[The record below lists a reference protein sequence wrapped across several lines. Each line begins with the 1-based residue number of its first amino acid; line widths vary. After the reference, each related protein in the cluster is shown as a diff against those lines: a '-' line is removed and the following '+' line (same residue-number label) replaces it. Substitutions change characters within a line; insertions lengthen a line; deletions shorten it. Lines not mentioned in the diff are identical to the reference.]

1 MQEKGQAIRNKNRKS
16 TENNKVYWEK
26 IEQATQREKITA
38 LRTVIA

>member
-1 MQEKGQAIRNKNRKS
+1 MHVRKGAGYEKQEREIIKYIGKI
-16 TENNKVYWEK
+16 